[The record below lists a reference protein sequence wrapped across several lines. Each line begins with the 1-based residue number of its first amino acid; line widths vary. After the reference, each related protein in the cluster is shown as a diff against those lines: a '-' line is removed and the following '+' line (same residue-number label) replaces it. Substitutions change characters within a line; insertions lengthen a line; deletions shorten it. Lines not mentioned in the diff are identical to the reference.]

1 MPPLP
6 DATWTPLDAAAERL
20 GISRDAA
27 RKRLERGTLAGEK
40 RHGHW
45 FVLLDNLDT
54 LDAGLDAMSDQSGRQ
69 SPEHVDAVGTPL
81 DAMPDTV
88 RELIDQLKSENAYL
102 RDQLDQ
108 RSREL
113 AAERERSDVIQQ
125 LALNRIPPLSA
136 GEVRT
141 QRDDD
146 QPSTRTDPLV
156 SPPQPPGSTEREKT
170 TPDTLP
176 VETRSWWRRLL
187 GV

>member
-1 MPPLP
+1 MLPL
-6 DATWTPLDAAAERL
+6 AEAAQVL
-20 GISRDAA
+20 GIAYDTA
-27 RKRLERGTLAGEK
+27 RKRLHSGTLTGERRGGRWYVHVPK
-40 RHGHW
+40 S
-45 FVLLDNLDT
+45 DT
-54 LDAGLDAMSDQSGRQ
+54 VSDIEPETIPDGKPDHSGRVPDQTEPILDARDR
-69 SPEHVDAVGTPL
+69 
-81 DAMPDTV
+81 
-88 RELIDQLKSENAYL
+88 LIAALEADVAYL

-146 QPSTRTDPLV
+146 EPSTRTDPLV
-156 SPPQPPGSTEREKT
+156 SPPQSQGEAETEKRQS
-170 TPDTLP
+170 DTLQ
-176 VETRSWWRRLL
+176 ESRAWWRKLL